1 MGKPLKIGVIGDFN
15 PSLISHVPT
24 NESLNHAASAL
35 SVNLDYSWIPTQAV
49 DHESTQTVLNQFHG
63 LWCGP
68 GSPYRSMDGALRSIQ
83 FAREKRRPFFGT

>member
-1 MGKPLKIGVIGDFN
+1 MDKPLKIGVIGDFN

-35 SVNLDYSWIPTQAV
+35 SVNLDYCWIPTQAL
-49 DHESTQTVLNQFHG
+49 DDERSHTILNQFHG